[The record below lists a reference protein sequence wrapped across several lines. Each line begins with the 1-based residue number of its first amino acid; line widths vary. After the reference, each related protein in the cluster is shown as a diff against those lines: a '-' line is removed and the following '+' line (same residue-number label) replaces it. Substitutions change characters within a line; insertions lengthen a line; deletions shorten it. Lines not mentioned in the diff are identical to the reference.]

1 VAHVL
6 GLQIE
11 VDDRLA
17 ERMNW
22 EGATDFQ
29 VFISEWQ
36 QATADWD
43 YVPNGW

>member
-1 VAHVL
+1 MAHVL

-22 EGATDFQ
+22 DGATDFE
-29 VFISEWQ
+29 VFTSEWQ
-36 QATADWD
+36 QGTADQD